1 MTKELISPEYIEFL
15 EGLKSS
21 VRNSRYKA
29 VRAVNSEL
37 ILLYHKIGSEIL
49 STQKTFGWGSKVI
62 ALLAKDLK
70 SSFPD
75 MKGFSLRNLNYMRLF
90 AESYPEIEFVQQ
102 AAAQLPWFHLV
113 TILEKVKAHEE
124 RIFYIHQTIAQGWSR
139 PILSHQIE
147 TNLFTRQGK
156 AVSNFKDKLPSHQ
169 YELTQQTLK
178 DPYIFD
184 FLSIGNEAY
193 ERELEI
199 SLIRHMEKFLIELG
213 SGFAFVGRQYKLEV
227 GGDDFYIDL
236 LMYNLKLRSFIVIEL
251 KSDKFKPEY
260 AGKMNFYLSAVD
272 DLLKHPTDNPSI
284 GLILCKTKNQIQAE
298 YTLRDLSKPI
308 GLSEY
313 RLNESLPENLK
324 SSLPTIEELEDSLK
338 NDLNPNKNSSMI
350 VGIAHIALLVREY
363 DEAIDFYCNKLGF
376 RVIEDIQMPNKR
388 WVRLEAPGKLGSEIL
403 LSRAINEEQLFV
415 VGKQAGGRVFFYFHT
430 SDFDLDYH
438 LFLSKGVEFTE
449 KPRIEEYGKVA
460 VFKDLYGNRIDLIEF
475 SESKKVCTQFG
486 GNVFTV

>member
-1 MTKELISPEYIEFL
+1 MTKDLISSEYVKFL
-15 EGLKSS
+15 EDLKSS
-21 VRNSRYKA
+21 VRNSRYQA

-49 STQKTFGWGSKVI
+49 SKQKTFGWGSKVI
-62 ALLAKDLK
+62 ARLAKDLK

-75 MKGFSLRNLNYMRLF
+75 MKGFSSRNLNYMRLF

-113 TILEKVKAHEE
+113 TILEKVKAEEE
-124 RIFYIHQTIAQGWSR
+124 RIFYIRQATEHGWSR
-139 PILSHQIE
+139 PILTHQID
-147 TNLFTRQGK
+147 TKLFSRQGK
-156 AVSNFKDKLPSHQ
+156 AISNFKDKLPSHQ

-184 FLSIGNEAY
+184 FLSIGYEAH
-193 ERELEI
+193 ERELES
-199 SLIRHMEKFLIELG
+199 SLIRHMEKFLLELG
-213 SGFAFVGRQYKLEV
+213 SGFAFVGRQYHVEV

-251 KSDKFKPEY
+251 KVDKFKPEY

-313 RLNESLPENLK
+313 RLNEALPENLK
-324 SSLPTIEELEDSLK
+324 SSLPSIEELEDTLK
-338 NDLNPNKNSSMI
+338 SDLVSDKNKNSSMI
-350 VGIAHIALLVREY
+350 IGIAHIALLVREY
-363 DEAIDFYCNKLGF
+363 DEAIDFYCKKLGF
-376 RVIEDIQMPNKR
+376 TVIEDLQLPNKR
-388 WVRLEAPGKLGSEIL
+388 WIRLEAPGKIGSEIL
-403 LSRAINEEQLFV
+403 LTKVTNEEQLCFI
-415 VGKQAGGRVFFYFHT
+415 GKQAGNKVLFYIHT
-430 SDFDLDYH
+430 RDFNSDYN
-438 LFLSKGVEFTE
+438 LFCSKGVEFTE
-449 KPRIEEYGKVA
+449 NPRNEEYGRVA
-460 VFKDLYGNRIDLIEF
+460 VFTDLYGNKIDLIEF
-475 SESKKVCTQFG
+475 DHTKKV
-486 GNVFTV
+486 

>member
-1 MTKELISPEYIEFL
+1 MTKDLLSSEYVEFL

-49 STQKTFGWGSKVI
+49 SKQKTFGWGSKVI
-62 ALLAKDLK
+62 ARLAKDLK

-75 MKGFSLRNLNYMRLF
+75 MKGFSSRNLNYMRLF

-113 TILEKVKAHEE
+113 SILEKVKNEKE
-124 RIFYIHQTIAQGWSR
+124 RIFYIRQATEHGWSR
-139 PILSHQIE
+139 PILIHQIE
-147 TNLFTRQGK
+147 TNLFSRQGK
-156 AVSNFKDKLPSHQ
+156 AISNFKDKLPSHQ

-184 FLSIGNEAY
+184 FLSIGHEAH
-193 ERELEI
+193 ERELEV
-199 SLIRHMEKFLIELG
+199 SLVRHMEKFLLELG
-213 SGFAFVGRQYKLEV
+213 SGFAFVGRQYHLEV

-236 LMYNLKLRSFIVIEL
+236 LMYHLKLRAFVVIEL

-313 RLNESLPENLK
+313 KLNEALPENLK
-324 SSLPTIEELEDSLK
+324 SALPTIEELEDSLK
-338 NDLNPNKNSSMI
+338 NDIITDKVNLVKDKNNK
-350 VGIAHIALLVREY
+350 
-363 DEAIDFYCNKLGF
+363 
-376 RVIEDIQMPNKR
+376 
-388 WVRLEAPGKLGSEIL
+388 
-403 LSRAINEEQLFV
+403 
-415 VGKQAGGRVFFYFHT
+415 
-430 SDFDLDYH
+430 
-438 LFLSKGVEFTE
+438 
-449 KPRIEEYGKVA
+449 
-460 VFKDLYGNRIDLIEF
+460 
-475 SESKKVCTQFG
+475 
-486 GNVFTV
+486 